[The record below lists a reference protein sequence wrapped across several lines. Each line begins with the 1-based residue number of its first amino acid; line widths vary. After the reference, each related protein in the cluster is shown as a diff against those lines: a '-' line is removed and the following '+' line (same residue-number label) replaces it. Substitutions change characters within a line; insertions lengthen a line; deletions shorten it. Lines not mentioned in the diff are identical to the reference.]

1 VLFDQ
6 IILHIAERP
15 GLNILGHTPAKTILS
30 MYRDGRTVEGI
41 ENPILDNRSSTV
53 PAKAGLSVALDEDVV
68 GRRLTPN
75 AGYFVPTP
83 QWE

>member
-1 VLFDQ
+1 MLFDQ

-30 MYRDGRTVEGI
+30 MCRDGRNVEGI
-41 ENPILDNRSSTV
+41 EKPILNNGSSTV
-53 PAKAGLSVALDEDVV
+53 PGKAGLSVALHEDLVR
-68 GRRLTPN
+68 RRLTPN

>member
-30 MYRDGRTVEGI
+30 MCRDGRTVEGI

-53 PAKAGLSVALDEDVV
+53 PAKAGLSVALHDLVR
-68 GRRLTPN
+68 RRLTPK
-75 AGYFVPTP
+75 AGHFVPTP